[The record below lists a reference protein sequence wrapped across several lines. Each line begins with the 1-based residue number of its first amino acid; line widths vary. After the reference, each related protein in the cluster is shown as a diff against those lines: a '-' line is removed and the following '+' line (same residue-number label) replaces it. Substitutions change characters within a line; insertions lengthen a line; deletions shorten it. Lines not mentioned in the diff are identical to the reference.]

1 MTEGHGAEPARKAPE
16 DAPGGSAPEARRAGV
31 AHRAQGVRRAERDP
45 PALSVLKDH
54 PAHADYQA
62 PEAPLAP
69 SALLDGQGLC
79 RPDYFPKGD
88 RCPRY

>member
-1 MTEGHGAEPARKAPE
+1 MTEGHGVGPAPKAPG

-31 AHRAQGVRRAERDP
+31 AHRAQGVRRGEQDLRVPSA
-45 PALSVLKDH
+45 LKDH

-79 RPDYFPKGD
+79 RPDYFPKELA
-88 RCPRY
+88 